1 MKRRALRFVLTGVGN
16 TAVHAIVAIAL
27 IMIGGVSAGLANA
40 CAFLTATAVSYAIN
54 TLWSFGARPT
64 RDNAF
69 KYGIVTAVGFVM
81 ATSLGAT
88 AAAWGWPPLGGVL
101 FVSALVAPTNFL
113 MHQFWTYGARR
124 TQSPTGES
132 PSRPNSTH

>member
-16 TAVHAIVAIAL
+16 TAVHAMVAMAL
-27 IMIGGVSAGLANA
+27 IIIVGVSAGLANA

-69 KYGIVTAVGFVM
+69 KYGIVTAVGFV
-81 ATSLGAT
+81 GAPR
-88 AAAWGWPPLGGVL
+88 ARRASRPLGRTR
-101 FVSALVAPTNFL
+101 PTENPP
-113 MHQFWTYGARR
+113 ARR
-124 TQSPTGES
+124 FGGETS
-132 PSRPNSTH
+132 GFPREHPQE